1 MTRLEELTLKLA
13 DLGLTAGEE
22 AELKQLLAADTA
34 ASREYFALLD
44 LEAVLRGCRT
54 DLDLGSGIVRQIESE
69 RLKRIQRGV
78 LSDIQHNV
86 EAKAASAAR
95 SRQSPHWGYWLNG
108 GVAAAAMI
116 GIGLW
121 LAFKQPPST
130 NTPLI
135 ATKPIEIK
143 IEKPKTVPDQTNP
156 SGIVAKPNDAATL
169 VFSEDFAAGLPDKWL
184 CGKYETANLPPGAK
198 GAVRQITK
206 PDVKHNG
213 IYSNQAQKLFD
224 VTARDVV
231 HLTFRM
237 DKPDAFSVALT
248 LFQPAAGRGGELRY
262 NVVPSSENWQTLD
275 IPISKF
281 DKSEI
286 LAALTS
292 EVVCQRYVFD
302 TFPSDLGMVVS
313 RFWVTREALSLP
325 GK

>member
-1 MTRLEELTLKLA
+1 MTRLEVLTLKLA
-13 DLGLTAGEE
+13 DIGLTAGEE
-22 AELKQLLAADTA
+22 AELKTLLADNAA
-34 ASREYFALLD
+34 ASHEFFAMLD
-44 LEAVLRGCRT
+44 VEAALRGCRT
-54 DLDLGSGIVRQIESE
+54 DLDLASGIMQQIELE
-69 RLKRIQRGV
+69 RSQRIQRGV
-78 LSDIQHNV
+78 LRDIQNNV
-86 EAKAASAAR
+86 EAKAVGAAL

-121 LAFKQPPST
+121 LAFKQPPSA
-130 NTPLI
+130 NAPSI
-135 ATKPIEIK
+135 ATKPVEIK
-143 IEKPKTVPDQTNP
+143 TEKPKTVPDQSNSP
-156 SGIVAKPNDAATL
+156 KIVAKTNEAGTL

-184 CGKYETANLPPGAK
+184 CGAYETTNLPPGAK

-224 VTARDVV
+224 VTPRDVI

-237 DKPDAFSVALT
+237 DKPEAFSVVLV
-248 LFQPAAGRGGELRY
+248 LFQTATGRGGELRY
-262 NVVPSSENWQTLD
+262 TVIPSSGNWQTLD

-281 DKSEI
+281 EKSEI
-286 LAALTS
+286 LATADS

-313 RFWVTREALSLP
+313 RFWVTRETPSIP

>member
-13 DLGLTAGEE
+13 DVGLTTGEE
-22 AELKQLLAADTA
+22 AELKTLLAENAA
-34 ASREYFALLD
+34 ASHEFFALLD
-44 LEAVLRGCRT
+44 VEAALRGCRA
-54 DLDLGSGIVRQIESE
+54 DLDLASGIMQQIERE
-69 RLKRIQRGV
+69 RSQRIQRGV
-78 LSDIQHNV
+78 LREIQNNA
-86 EAKAASAAR
+86 EAKAAGPAL

-121 LAFKQPPST
+121 LAFKQPPSV
-130 NTPLI
+130 NAPSI
-135 ATKPIEIK
+135 ATTPVEIK
-143 IEKPKTVPDQTNP
+143 TEKPKTVPDQSDSP
-156 SGIVAKPNDAATL
+156 KIVAKTSDAGAL
-169 VFSEDFAAGLPDKWL
+169 VFSEDFATGLPDKWL

-224 VTARDVV
+224 ITARDVI

-237 DKPDAFSVALT
+237 DKPEAFSVLLT
-248 LFQPAAGRGGELRY
+248 LFQAGTGRGGELRY
-262 NVVPSSENWQTLD
+262 TVIPSSGSWQTLD

-281 DKSEI
+281 EKSEI
-286 LAALTS
+286 LATAAS
-292 EVVCQRYVFD
+292 EVACQRYVFD

-313 RFWVTREALSLP
+313 RFWVTRETPSIP